1 MLVSIWLQTQHFQT
15 NWFEGILLHMNHSK
29 QSQIMGLPYEVLI
42 TEILV
47 AFGINTMGE
56 IVDSTNNKIDYS
68 SLRRMNICL
77 YHGELRNK
85 SMDEDKDISQPTA
98 KDKTINNLMEMCQ
111 SNSLSIQNVAK
122 DIAIIK
128 KNISRNNDTYGN
140 MYHHLYF
147 SYILKL

>member
-1 MLVSIWLQTQHFQT
+1 
-15 NWFEGILLHMNHSK
+15 MNHCK
-29 QSQIMGLPYEVLI
+29 QSQIVGFPYEVLI

-47 AFGINTMGE
+47 VFGINTMGE

-68 SLRRMNICL
+68 FLRRMNIFL

-85 SMDEDKDISQPTA
+85 SMDEDKDIAQPTA
-98 KDKTINNLMEMCQ
+98 KDKTINNLMEIYQ
-111 SNSLSIQNVAK
+111 SNSLSIQNIAK

-140 MYHHLYF
+140 VYHHLCF